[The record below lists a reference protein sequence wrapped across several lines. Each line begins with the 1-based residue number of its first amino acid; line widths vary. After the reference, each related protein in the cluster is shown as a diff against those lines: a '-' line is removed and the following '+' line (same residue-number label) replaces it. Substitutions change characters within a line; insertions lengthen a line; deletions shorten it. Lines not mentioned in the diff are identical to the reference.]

1 MGSFNVACSVSN
13 LTIHPYDAVRYI
25 PLEKPRYDTVS
36 LYDGNNSLINSHCF
50 YAPVT
55 FPIKGFYD
63 DYGRIAIEEK
73 DNNINFIE
81 EYFGRG
87 INEICNSL
95 ESEDDTLPQ
104 QIVSGMFVLEEI
116 YQTLIDNCV
125 NDLNVKCVPRI
136 QLENTYDI
144 ISGAIK
150 KVHDRISTSDD
161 DDWVKQSHRWT
172 GTFGLLH
179 QVSDKIK
186 ANSSY
191 EYHRWSYR
199 EFPTLKKI
207 AEQALLHGKL
217 KNDMIDFYYFEEA
230 MYGCNRFYFPAM
242 NGYQFG
248 NDYMTKIIGNKIFQI
263 SKTRI
268 AERSK

>member
-1 MGSFNVACSVSN
+1 MGSFNVACSISS

-25 PLEKPRYDTVS
+25 PLEKPKYDTAR
-36 LYDGNNSLINSHCF
+36 LYDGNNSLVWSHCF

-63 DYGRIAIEEK
+63 DYGRIAIQEK
-73 DNNINFIE
+73 DDNINFIE
-81 EYFGRG
+81 EYFDID
-87 INEICNSL
+87 INKICNCL
-95 ESEDDTLPQ
+95 ENEDETLPQ
-104 QIVSGMFVLEEI
+104 QIVSGMFILEAI
-116 YQTLIDNCV
+116 YQTLIDNPV
-125 NDLNVKCVPRI
+125 NDCNVKCIPRI

-144 ISGAIK
+144 ISDGVQ
-150 KVHDRISTSDD
+150 KVHKRLSKPDD
-161 DDWVKQSHRWT
+161 EDWVNQAHRWA
-172 GTFGLLH
+172 GTFGILH

-186 ANSSY
+186 ANDSN
-191 EYHRWSYR
+191 EYHRWRYR

-207 AEQALLHGKL
+207 AEHALLYGKL

-248 NDYMTKIIGNKIFQI
+248 NDYMTKILGNKIFQI
-263 SKTRI
+263 SKKRI
-268 AERSK
+268 AERGR